1 MWPMARIRLDALA
14 DAIGAE
20 LSSYGE
26 EVTDEVKSVVKAAG
40 EDCKKDIQRRSPK
53 RTGKY
58 RKGWRST
65 VAYEGTDGIRVIVY
79 NATDGQ
85 LTHLLENGH
94 AKVGGGRVDG
104 TPHIRPAEQAVER
117 ELLQKLR
124 EALQ

>member
-1 MWPMARIRLDALA
+1 MARIRLDALA

-26 EVTDEVKSVVKAAG
+26 EVTDEVKRVVKAAG
-40 EDCKKDIQRRSPK
+40 EDCKNDIQRRSPK

-65 VAYEGTDGIRVIVY
+65 VAYEGADGIRVIVY

-104 TPHIRPAEQAVER
+104 TPHILPAEQAVER
-117 ELLQKLR
+117 ELMQKLK

>member
-1 MWPMARIRLDALA
+1 MARIRLDALA

-26 EVTDEVKSVVKAAG
+26 EVTDEVKRVVKAAG
-40 EDCKKDIQRRSPK
+40 EDCKNDIQRRSPK

-65 VAYEGTDGIRVIVY
+65 VADEGADGIRVRVY

-104 TPHIRPAEQAVER
+104 TPHILPAEQAVER
-117 ELLQKLR
+117 ELMQKLK